1 MKKTVI
7 VIIAALAL
15 PGCGYNFK
23 LGTPDPD
30 LFAGAQVQ
38 TLATIVGQYTL
49 TDAKFSQS
57 VAISKQA
64 SPSNDLRQQL
74 FFYGFMGIQS
84 TFVHL
89 PGQQV
94 LDSFQSS
101 VVLQQDANDI
111 GQVNLIMPYSFN
123 QDYIYHNFGAD
134 LPNDPCFVEMDMY
147 QFYYT
152 VNNSGRITINNME
165 EWASSNMTNPLSNIT
180 VEMRS
185 GRISISADT
194 SFYDYS
200 TSSFKE
206 GQLTL
211 CYLRYNKVSTPAP

>member
-1 MKKTVI
+1 MKKTLI
-7 VIIAALAL
+7 VIIAALAMS
-15 PGCGYNFK
+15 GCGYNFK

-30 LFAGAQVQ
+30 LFAGAKVQ
-38 TLATIVGQYTL
+38 TLSTIVGNYTL
-49 TDAKFSQS
+49 TEAKYSQS

-64 SPSNDLRQQL
+64 SPSKDLRQQL
-74 FFYGFMGIQS
+74 FLYGFMGIQS

-94 LDSFQSS
+94 QDAFHSS
-101 VVLQQDANDI
+101 VVLNQDANDI
-111 GQVNLIMPYSFN
+111 GQVNLYMPYSFN
-123 QDYIYHNFGAD
+123 QDYIDHNFGAD
-134 LPNDPCFVEMDMY
+134 LPDDPCFVEMEMY

-152 VNNSGRITINNME
+152 VNNSGRITVNNSE

-180 VEMRS
+180 VEMGS

-194 SFYDYS
+194 SFYDY
-200 TSSFKE
+200 TTGSFKE

-211 CYLRYNKVSTPAP
+211 CYIRSN

>member
-7 VIIAALAL
+7 VIIAALAMS
-15 PGCGYNFK
+15 GCGYNFK

-30 LFAGAQVQ
+30 LFAGAKVQ
-38 TLATIVGQYTL
+38 TLSTIVGYYTL
-49 TDAKFSQS
+49 TEVTFSQS

-64 SPSNDLRQQL
+64 SPSKDLRQQL
-74 FFYGFMGIQS
+74 FLYGFMGIQS

-94 LDSFQSS
+94 RDSFQSS
-101 VVLQQDANDI
+101 VVLNQDANDI
-111 GQVNLIMPYSFN
+111 GQVNLYMPYSFN
-123 QDYIYHNFGAD
+123 QDYIDNNFGAD
-134 LPNDPCFVEMDMY
+134 LPDDPCFVEMEMY
-147 QFYYT
+147 QFYYS
-152 VNNSGRITINNME
+152 VNNSGRITVNNRE

-180 VEMRS
+180 VEMGS

-211 CYLRYNKVSTPAP
+211 CYIRSN